1 MISAMLRPI
10 VSCVFATTALVL
22 VACGGNEAAP
32 PATPANAASATNVTP
47 AAPATTSPAPAPA
60 TPPVTASPTDP
71 APKPAPPPP
80 PEDKITQIA
89 HGVGAGTGLIGS
101 AVEDADKTIAKLQPK
116 FTACYKAGL
125 EKDPKLAGG
134 LTIKTEIKP
143 DGTVGNATAQDTQG
157 LNPAVVK
164 CLTDTMKK
172 AKFSPPKAAQLA
184 TLEVPL
190 KFGTK

>member
-1 MISAMLRPI
+1 M
-10 VSCVFATTALVL
+10 
-22 VACGGNEAAP
+22 
-32 PATPANAASATNVTP
+32 
-47 AAPATTSPAPAPA
+47 
-60 TPPVTASPTDP
+60 
-71 APKPAPPPP
+71 PPPP

-101 AVEDADKTIAKLQPK
+101 AVADADKTIATMQPK
-116 FTACYKAGL
+116 FQACYNAGL

-134 LTIKTEIKP
+134 LTIKTEIKA

-157 LNPAVVK
+157 LSPAVVK

-184 TLEVPL
+184 TIEVPL
-190 KFGTK
+190 KFGAK

>member
-1 MISAMLRPI
+1 MLR
-10 VSCVFATTALVL
+10 STLFRAFALVVL
-22 VACGGNEAAP
+22 TACGANEATSAP
-32 PATPANAASATNVTP
+32 PATPPSAGNDTPPPP
-47 AAPATTSPAPAPA
+47 AATSPAAASTTAP
-60 TPPVTASPTDP
+60 VASAEP

-101 AVEDADKTIAKLQPK
+101 AVDDADKTISGLQPK
-116 FTACYKAGL
+116 FQACYNDGL
-125 EKDPKLAGG
+125 KKDPKLAGG
-134 LTIKTEIKP
+134 LVIKTEIKP
-143 DGTVGNATAQDTQG
+143 DGTVANATAQDTQG

-184 TLEVPL
+184 TIEVPL